1 MLRALRR
8 GQTLGTS
15 IRTISSTFSSCSKT
29 LSHSPKWTTHS
40 RISQPS
46 ISHKLFHTTVPQQQ
60 QAAAQ
65 VADHGGVPQQ
75 QYTKFQ
81 ELADNGIVHPT
92 IIDTIT
98 RRMRITDMTDIQRLT
113 LHECLGG
120 TDMVGQAKTGT
131 GKTLAF
137 LLPIVQRMLTA
148 NPDLAQSRRRGRYGS
163 NATVGDVRA
172 LIISP
177 TRELAEQ
184 IAVEAS
190 KLTDGTG
197 IVVQTAVGGTQ
208 KNFHLRKMQ
217 SEGCHI
223 LVGTP
228 GRLNDILSDQ
238 YTGVSLSNIDAFVLD
253 EADRLL
259 DIGFSAEI
267 EQIKSNMPKLQERD
281 RQTMMFSATI
291 ASSVVGLVRRTMK
304 PDFKF
309 IRTVSADET
318 PVHERV
324 PQKAVFLQGMA
335 NQMPALFELAQRAI
349 EAHKADPTANMPFK
363 AIVYFGS
370 TMEVQLAN
378 ETFNNLSADSSR
390 GGRWGAHPLAPAS
403 MLEMHSRLS
412 QQQRTRNSET
422 FRRAQSAILFS
433 SDVTARGM
441 DFPNV
446 SHVIQ
451 FGLPRATED
460 YIHRIGRT
468 GRAGKAGEGWLFLS
482 EMERNTYRRD
492 LSQDVPIQEDDSLST
507 AKLDMTRDAQLPAKT
522 AQILSQVQ
530 NAVRAVPFSV
540 KGQAYTAMLGA
551 GQQKRQ
557 GRQQYYQMLNDL
569 TRYGWGLSEPP
580 KIPSGLANRLGLDGF
595 PGMNIS
601 DDFSS
606 RGNDRG
612 RMGGRDRGFG
622 GSMRGGGRGGGSQT
636 DPFGRPVD
644 SSGRPEGRYEDSR
657 FGGSRGGYRR

>member
-1 MLRALRR
+1 MSWRYRHVGDVPLKAFHLAND
-8 GQTLGTS
+8 
-15 IRTISSTFSSCSKT
+15 IR
-29 LSHSPKWTTHS
+29 
-40 RISQPS
+40 
-46 ISHKLFHTTVPQQQ
+46 
-60 QAAAQ
+60 
-65 VADHGGVPQQ
+65 
-75 QYTKFQ
+75 
-81 ELADNGIVHPT
+81 
-92 IIDTIT
+92 
-98 RRMRITDMTDIQRLT
+98 
-113 LHECLGG
+113 
-120 TDMVGQAKTGT
+120 VGQAKTGT

-137 LLPIVQRMLTA
+137 LLPIVQRMITA
-148 NPDLAQSRRRGRYGS
+148 DPDLAQPRRRSRYGARAS
-163 NATVGDVRA
+163 LGDIRA

-184 IAVEAS
+184 IGVEAS
-190 KLTDGTG
+190 KVTDGTS

-208 KNFHLRKMQ
+208 KGLRLRKMQ
-217 SEGCHI
+217 NEGCHI

-238 YTGVSLSNIDAFVLD
+238 YTGVSLENIDAFVLD

-259 DIGFSAEI
+259 DIGFTQEI
-267 EQIKSNMPKLQERD
+267 EEIKSHMPPVQQRD

-309 IRTVSADET
+309 IRTVAADEA

-324 PQKAVFLQGMA
+324 PQKVVLLRGFQ

-349 EAHKADPTANMPFK
+349 EAHKEDPVKNMPFK

-370 TMEVQLAN
+370 TMEVTLAHD
-378 ETFNNLSADSSR
+378 TFNNLSADSSR

-403 MLEMHSRLS
+403 VVEMHSRLT
-412 QQQRTRNSET
+412 QDQRTRNSEG
-422 FRRAQSAILFS
+422 FRRAESSILFS

-468 GRAGKAGEGWLFLS
+468 GRAGKSGEGWLFIPETDRDS
-482 EMERNTYRRD
+482 FRRE
-492 LSQDVPIQEDDSLST
+492 LGQDVPIVEDDSLST
-507 AKLDMTRDAQLPAKT
+507 AALDMTRDAQLPAKT

-540 KGQAYTAMLGA
+540 KAQTYTAMLGA
-551 GQQKRQ
+551 GQGKGRGKRD
-557 GRQQYYQMLNDL
+557 YYEMLNDL
-569 TRYGWGLSEPP
+569 SKYGWGLSEPP
-580 KIPSGLANRLGLDGF
+580 KISTGVAQRLNLLAF
-595 PGMNIS
+595 PGMNIG
-601 DDFSS
+601 DDVRP
-606 RGNDRG
+606 RGGDSG
-612 RMGGRDRGFG
+612 RT
-622 GSMRGGGRGGGSQT
+622 GGRGGGFGGYGRGGDRGGDRSGGFGGRSQT
-636 DPFGRPVD
+636 DPFGRPIN

-657 FGGSRGGYRR
+657 SGGSRGGSRGGYRR